1 MNAAKLEE
9 RMENLEKVVEPLR
22 GLPDRMTRV
31 EVQVL
36 QLRTE
41 MRGEFSAIR
50 SDMATSKDLARV
62 GRGLRRQVRGLHGK
76 MLDLHGGLETRMLE
90 LHEDLL
96 ARMLGLHEDLHTKML
111 VLHEA
116 LVERVK
122 VLGEAR
128 PSVPGATSRKRSSK
142 KP

>member
-50 SDMATSKDLARV
+50 RDMATRKDLARV
-62 GRGLRRQVRGLHGK
+62 GRGLRRQ
-76 MLDLHGGLETRMLE
+76 MQ
-90 LHEDLL
+90 
-96 ARMLGLHEDLHTKML
+96 GLHEDLRTRML

-116 LVERVK
+116 LVERLK
-122 VLGEAR
+122 ILGEAR
-128 PSVPGATSRKRSSK
+128 PSAPATRSRKGPGK